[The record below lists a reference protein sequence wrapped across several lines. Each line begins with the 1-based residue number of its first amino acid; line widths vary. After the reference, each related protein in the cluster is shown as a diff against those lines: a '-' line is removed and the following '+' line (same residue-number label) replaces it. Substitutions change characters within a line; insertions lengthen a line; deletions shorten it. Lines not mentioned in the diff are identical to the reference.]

1 MAEKLL
7 RQFYA
12 RIEERNALTE
22 NKISKEE
29 ALERF
34 YTMSHWGASFD
45 EEGKFI
51 KVEEE

>member
-1 MAEKLL
+1 MAENLA
-7 RQFYA
+7 QFYA
-12 RIEERNALTE
+12 RIKDARLE